1 MDFIEQWF
9 GVSPD
14 GGDGSLE
21 LQWIAMQHAHCQT
34 SPPSVASRRGGRGVL
49 SAQQSCQL
57 QDCAGAGD
65 NIASPAVR
73 CFR

>member
-21 LQWIAMQHAHCQT
+21 LLWLAAIAIAFVAILFRRQIIARLT
-34 SPPSVASRRGGRGVL
+34 SRKSRHR
-49 SAQQSCQL
+49 
-57 QDCAGAGD
+57 
-65 NIASPAVR
+65 
-73 CFR
+73 